1 MYETHS
7 EYNILN
13 LQKIKVKL
21 TFIMADIIAN
31 TKTKFWYWDQ
41 IKEYYFLTLPVAD
54 GSVSL
59 SITLF
64 ETEISQQLFNGLP
77 WHVVELRGWSP
88 LTLLVPT
95 VPLVP
100 PWVWHVWPSIGWIPS
115 KFATVNQSLQRI
127 HFNSF
132 GDPSIIHSAHS
143 SGQTSPVT

>member
-31 TKTKFWYWDQ
+31 TKTKFWYRDL

-77 WHVVELRGWSP
+77 
-88 LTLLVPT
+88 
-95 VPLVP
+95 
-100 PWVWHVWPSIGWIPS
+100 
-115 KFATVNQSLQRI
+115 
-127 HFNSF
+127 
-132 GDPSIIHSAHS
+132 
-143 SGQTSPVT
+143 